1 LLLELLKS
9 RERETDFSGT
19 ITDLALALSET
30 IEGLKVRDW
39 VTNPH
44 RIDMMK
50 GDLEEHLDTFSAA
63 HMLAL
68 SGNEMDL
75 IIDSLIDIAKKR
87 DSL

>member
-1 LLLELLKS
+1 
-9 RERETDFSGT
+9 
-19 ITDLALALSET
+19 
-30 IEGLKVRDW
+30 
-39 VTNPH
+39 
-44 RIDMMK
+44 MMK